1 VTYVLERVDAGT
13 AAAPA
18 VRLVDPRSRIIAV
31 SLFAFLV
38 VALNDLV
45 ALGLA
50 LAFAVGALIYARLP
64 AAKTLRMVIMMD
76 SFMIFLVLSLP
87 FTMPG
92 DTAFV
97 VFGLPGSWQ
106 GLNQAVQIG
115 LKANAIVLALL
126 VLVGTIG
133 PVMLGHALARLK
145 VPTLFVHLLLFTVRY
160 IEVLH
165 DEYRR
170 LRLAMRTRGFRPRT
184 DVHTARTLGYLI
196 GMLLIRALD
205 RSERI
210 LKAMKCRGFHGEF
223 PIIDDLQIVPRR
235 EYVFAGVM
243 ITVVATL
250 IVLEGLHVATF

>member
-1 VTYVLERVDAGT
+1 MTYVLERVDSGT
-13 AAAPA
+13 AAVPA
-18 VRLVDPRSRIIAV
+18 VGLVDPRSRIIAV
-31 SLFAFLV
+31 ALFALLV
-38 VALNDLV
+38 VALSDLL
-45 ALGLA
+45 ALTLA
-50 LAFAVGALIYARLP
+50 LAFAVAALIHARLP

-76 SFMIFLVLSLP
+76 SFMIFLILSLP

-97 VFGLPGSWQ
+97 VLGLPGSWQ
-106 GLNQAVQIG
+106 GFNQAIQIG
-115 LKANAIVLALL
+115 LRANAIVLALF

-133 PVMLGHALARLK
+133 PVMLGHALARLRI
-145 VPTLFVHLLLFTVRY
+145 PALFVHLLLFTVRY

-170 LRLAMRTRGFRPRT
+170 LRVAMRTRGFKPRT
-184 DVHTARTLGYLI
+184 NVHTARTLGYLI

-223 PIIDDLQIVPRR
+223 PIMDDLQVAPRR
-235 EYVFAGVM
+235 EYAFAGVM
-243 ITVVATL
+243 AAVVASL
-250 IVLEGLHVATF
+250 IVLEGFHVATF